1 MSAIINTLIFSIIVQ
16 KPKSVNTFLYK
27 LLLWLLFLPII
38 GTVFFLNLPKLPL
51 YAVAVAK
58 RLWYKMK
65 RIIQMP

>member
-27 LLLWLLFLPII
+27 LLLWLLFLPVI

-65 RIIQMP
+65 RIIQML

>member
-27 LLLWLLFLPII
+27 LLLWLLFLPVI

-51 YAVAVAK
+51 YAVAVA
-58 RLWYKMK
+58 
-65 RIIQMP
+65 